1 MGRVRW
7 DGIGVGFGV
16 RVGRVGV
23 GCRVVLSGVG
33 RGGVARVWG

>member
-1 MGRVRW
+1 MGRVRS
-7 DGIGVGFGV
+7 GGFGV

-23 GCRVVLSGVG
+23 GGRVRVGLSGVG